1 MKKSDK
7 KDSILRVNKCTYLF
21 IKRIAECTR
30 HSMSFVVNQFMI
42 YFKRLCDKYP
52 ERYEKYHNGQEN
64 GLILKEGYN
73 FYFTDSFV
81 KVTFH
86 FKTNQFLY
94 NCFKKLS
101 VKYYI
106 SISKLVDFIV
116 CEVGLARSYGDFVS
130 YLRKLDEKSFNDR
143 KRNLANF
150 NLKKK
155 KI

>member
-21 IKRIAECTR
+21 IKEISKCTK
-30 HSMSFVVNQFMI
+30 HSMSFVLNQFLL

-52 ERYEKYHNGQEN
+52 GKFDKYHSGQER

-73 FYFTDSFV
+73 LYFNDSFR

-94 NCFKKLS
+94 NGFKKLS
-101 VKYYI
+101 IKYYI

-116 CEVGLARSYGDFVS
+116 SEVGLNGGFGDFVS
-130 YLRKLDEKSFNDR
+130 YLRKLDEKNFNDR
-143 KRNLANF
+143 KRNLASF

-155 KI
+155 KL